1 MAVKKK
7 TSAKKAS
14 TRAPKAARVIPKAA
28 PAAGNTHAYG
38 KCSYSYG
45 ASPASWPQHGYDPRN
60 ETPPPKG
67 PVFDPGRFGRMFPNL
82 PGLVVDDAALAALGD
97 AMRDPAGADPTRDN
111 PGIPSGFTYL
121 GQFIDH
127 DITFDP
133 TAMPEV
139 LVDPQAVFNFRTPKL
154 DLDSVYGTGPSTQPY
169 LYEPGRRKLRVGATQ
184 TGQGD
189 ASIPA
194 GMPNDLL
201 RLNGTAVIG
210 DPRNDEN
217 LVVAQTHLA
226 FIKLHNKCVDKL
238 EAEGFPQAGLFT
250 EARKLVTWHYQR
262 MVIDDFLGRLCDA
275 AVLADVVQNGRRF
288 FDFAG
293 EAFMPV
299 EFSVAAYRFGHS
311 QVRNAYNYNRVF
323 RFGPGGV
330 APATLALLFRFSG
343 VSGSGNT
350 ADIPVPSDWIIDWRR
365 FYDLP
370 DGGVTPDATR
380 KIDPLLAAELHGLPN
395 GGGSLPTRNLMRGVR
410 MGLPSGQAV
419 AAAMQLTPLTP
430 QELGGGP
437 DGQVL
442 VAQGLGGNTPLWYY
456 LLKEAQVQ
464 QNGDRLGQV
473 GSRIV
478 AETFIGLLDSDAL
491 SFRRQ
496 NPLFEPSL
504 FKPGATPTAAGRY
517 TMADLLTFVDE
528 INPIGD

>member
-1 MAVKKK
+1 MAVKKTPAK
-7 TSAKKAS
+7 HASAPA
-14 TRAPKAARVIPKAA
+14 TKAA
-28 PAAGNTHAYG
+28 PGNPGKKPGPDSGHAYG

-82 PGLVVDDAALAALGD
+82 PGLVVDDAALTALGN
-97 AMRDPAGADPTRDN
+97 AMRDPSGADPTRDN

-133 TAMPEV
+133 TSMPEV

-184 TGQGD
+184 TGGGD
-189 ASIPA
+189 ATIPA
-194 GMPNDLL
+194 GLPNDLL

-238 EAEGFPQAGLFT
+238 EAEGFPQTGLFT

-262 MVIDDFLGRLCDA
+262 MVIDDFLARLCDP
-275 AVLADVVQNGRRF
+275 AVLADVVQNGRAF

-323 RFGPGGV
+323 RFGGV
-330 APATLALLFRFSG
+330 TPATLALLFRFSG
-343 VSGSGNT
+343 VSGGGAAT
-350 ADIPVPSDWIIDWRR
+350 DIPVPSDWIIDWRR

-370 DGGVTPDATR
+370 GGGVT
-380 KIDPLLAAELHGLPN
+380 
-395 GGGSLPTRNLMRGVR
+395 GV
-410 MGLPSGQAV
+410 QH
-419 AAAMQLTPLTP
+419 AAACAHIPRGRALA
-430 QELGGGP
+430 
-437 DGQVL
+437 V
-442 VAQGLGGNTPLWYY
+442 QG
-456 LLKEAQVQ
+456 A
-464 QNGDRLGQV
+464 
-473 GSRIV
+473 
-478 AETFIGLLDSDAL
+478 
-491 SFRRQ
+491 
-496 NPLFEPSL
+496 
-504 FKPGATPTAAGRY
+504 
-517 TMADLLTFVDE
+517 
-528 INPIGD
+528 